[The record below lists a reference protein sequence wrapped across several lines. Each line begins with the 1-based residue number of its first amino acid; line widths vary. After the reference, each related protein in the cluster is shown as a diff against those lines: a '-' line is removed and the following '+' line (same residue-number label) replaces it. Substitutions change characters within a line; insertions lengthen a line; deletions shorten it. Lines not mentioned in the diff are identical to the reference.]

1 MLVLDLSEYKVV
13 TKKSVKKLTCR
24 RERDSKPVDIY
35 RDSITPLISTYGGG
49 ILDTPDFLSPGL
61 TNRPLISYSAVL
73 STHLDIFDSFPRIRA
88 I

>member
-35 RDSITPLISTYGGG
+35 RDSITTLISTYGGG
-49 ILDTPDFLSPGL
+49 DSGHARLSV
-61 TNRPLISYSAVL
+61 A
-73 STHLDIFDSFPRIRA
+73 RA
-88 I
+88 D

>member
-35 RDSITPLISTYGGG
+35 RDSITTLICTYGGG
-49 ILDTPDFLSPGL
+49 GDSGHARLSV
-61 TNRPLISYSAVL
+61 A
-73 STHLDIFDSFPRIRA
+73 RA
-88 I
+88 D

>member
-35 RDSITPLISTYGGG
+35 RDSITALKSTYGGG
-49 ILDTPDFLSPGL
+49 ILETPDFLSPGL

-73 STHLDIFDSFPRIRA
+73 STHLDIFYSFPRIRA